1 MFDMVLEALED
12 NLQARIH
19 DIVPFLFL
27 SKNTR
32 TLKFVIQYLLV
43 NAGNFYRVL
52 FLFSVLIFF
61 STRDLNCMRRGF
73 F

>member
-1 MFDMVLEALED
+1 MFHMVLEALED

-27 SKNTR
+27 CKNAR
-32 TLKFVIQYLLV
+32 TLKFVIQNLLV

-52 FLFSVLIFF
+52 FLFYVLIFF
-61 STRDLNCMRRGF
+61 STLTLDCMRRGF